1 MDTYLVHREA
11 FLSVR
16 IIVYYNFE
24 AMISLRKDVMA
35 FVVLE
40 VKNENEY

>member
-1 MDTYLVHREA
+1 M
-11 FLSVR
+11 R

-35 FVVLE
+35 IIVLE